1 MSSLISDEIKS
12 KQFLVVDDQ
21 EEMRVLLGND
31 LNRLGITKIIFAKS
45 GNEAFG
51 IVQKNRGTPDQID
64 FILTDMMMA
73 DGTGIELTQ
82 KIRRTFILDDLP
94 IAMITSKSDVNH
106 VLQAVKMGVTTY
118 VVKPWEEDILAK
130 KIAES
135 FSKMHP
141 KK

>member
-1 MSSLISDEIKS
+1 MSVVITEEIKS

-21 EEMRVLLGND
+21 EEMRVLLGHD
-31 LNRLGITKIIFAKS
+31 LTRLGITKIIFAKS

-51 IVQKNRGTPDQID
+51 IVQKNRGTSEQID

-94 IAMITSKSDVNH
+94 IVMITSKSDVNH
-106 VLQAVKMGVTTY
+106 VLQAVKMGVTSY
-118 VVKPWEEDILAK
+118 VVKPWDEDILAK
-130 KIAES
+130 KIVES
-135 FSKMHP
+135 FGKLHP
-141 KK
+141 NK